1 MDFHL
6 NGYIHNCSQCLPVF
20 LHQLNN
26 NPTEWNHR
34 KIKVGRDVWRSFGPT
49 YQIQT
54 LGLIAPQLCEKNVL
68 LFYSLPGLTAIA
80 RVLDC
85 FFQYSQAT
93 VITLEI
99 LLNVD

>member
-1 MDFHL
+1 M
-6 NGYIHNCSQCLPVF
+6 GTYMVIPSALPVF

-26 NPTEWNHR
+26 NPIKWNHR

-54 LGLIAPQLCEKNVL
+54 LDLITPQLCERNSL

-80 RVLDC
+80 TVGDC

-93 VITLEI
+93 VIILEI

>member
-1 MDFHL
+1 MATYTLFP
-6 NGYIHNCSQCLPVF
+6 SALPVF

-26 NPTEWNHR
+26 NPIDWNHR

-54 LGLIAPQLCEKNVL
+54 LGLIAPQLCEKNAL
-68 LFYSLPGLTAIA
+68 LFYSLPVLTAIA
-80 RVLDC
+80 TVLDC

-99 LLNVD
+99 HLNVD